1 MSYSR
6 SADVPIS
13 LGSGCGSSRHMLPAI
28 AESSK
33 KASGRVVSGRADLY
47 NQADFSLASD
57 ITSSAKLH
65 VWCCF
70 AY

>member
-1 MSYSR
+1 
-6 SADVPIS
+6 
-13 LGSGCGSSRHMLPAI
+13 MLPAI

-57 ITSSAKLH
+57 ITSSA
-65 VWCCF
+65 
-70 AY
+70 